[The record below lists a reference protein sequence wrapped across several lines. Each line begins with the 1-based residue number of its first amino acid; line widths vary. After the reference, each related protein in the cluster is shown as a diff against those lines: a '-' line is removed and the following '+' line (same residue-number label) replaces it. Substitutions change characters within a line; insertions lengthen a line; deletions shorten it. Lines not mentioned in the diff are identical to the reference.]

1 MKWSHF
7 FTSAVGR
14 KYVMALTGI
23 FLITFLLV
31 HVGLNACIFADLNWL
46 NPNDNGEMFNRA
58 AHFMGS
64 TIVTRILEIVLFIGF
79 IIHIIQGYV
88 VEAKNRQR
96 RGQGYQI
103 ALGSRGSTWMSRS
116 MAILGTLIFM
126 FLVLH
131 ISKFWWSS
139 RVTHD
144 LQPANYGNGVEM
156 HDLYLRMYEVFQSPV
171 IVIIYVLSVLFLGFH
186 LWHGFHSAFRS
197 MGVHNKKYL
206 NLLKTMGYGFTVIV
220 CLLFALMPIAMFL
233 QWVVPSAEQL
243 TSINL
248 TAVR

>member
-14 KYVMALTGI
+14 KIVMALTGI

-31 HVGLNACIFADLNWL
+31 HVGLNACVFADLEWL
-46 NPNDNGEMFNRA
+46 DPSDNGEMFNKA

-64 TIVTRILEIVLFIGF
+64 TIITRILEAVLFIGF

-88 VEAKNRQR
+88 IEAKNRAR
-96 RGQGYQI
+96 RGQGYEVT
-103 ALGSRGSTWMSRS
+103 LGSRGSTWMSRS

-144 LQPANYGNGVEM
+144 LEPVEYGNGVEM

-206 NLLKTMGYGFTVIV
+206 SLLKGLGYGFTVIV
-220 CLLFALMPIAMFL
+220 CLLFALMPIGMFL
-233 QWVVPSAEQL
+233 QWMVPGAEQL
-243 TSINL
+243 TSIGL
-248 TAVR
+248 TAGR

>member
-1 MKWSHF
+1 
-7 FTSAVGR
+7 
-14 KYVMALTGI
+14 MALTGI

-31 HVGLNACIFADLNWL
+31 HVGLNACIFADLDWL
-46 NPNDNGEMFNRA
+46 NPEDNGEMFNKA

-64 TIVTRILEIVLFIGF
+64 TIVTRILELVLFVGF

-88 VEAKNRQR
+88 VEAKNRAR
-96 RGQGYQI
+96 RGQGYKI
-103 ALGSRGSTWMSRS
+103 SLGNRGSTWMSRS

-126 FLVLH
+126 FLILH

-144 LQPANYGNGVEM
+144 LQPVTYGNGVEM
-156 HDLYLRMYEVFQSPV
+156 HDLYLRMYEVFQSPL

-206 NLLKTMGYGFTVIV
+206 NLLKVLGYGFTIIV
-220 CLLFALMPIAMFL
+220 CLLFALMPISMFL
-233 QWVVPSAEQL
+233 QWVVPGADQL
-243 TSINL
+243 TSIGM
-248 TAVR
+248 TAVAK